1 MEQHYHQ
8 EQVDILTHGGHFNP
22 KVEENMKR
30 NVIILCILIL
40 LLFPS
45 IVGASSHGP
54 IEIERL
60 SVADAD
66 YPEITELDEEIK
78 GIINSIREDTN
89 LESLPNDY
97 KIDYTKANKIYVDTD
112 IFSLE
117 SSKKQDVKEALE
129 EGTYMWLLTLDI
141 ENTPY
146 RISISKGLPFDES
159 LKETLTEEEIETIK
173 AEEGKW
179 IVTAIEELEGKS
191 VDYESEIAYILEEIN
206 YESNPEV
213 ILCGGLR
220 HIRQPVALV
229 MNNEEVELLIPLY
242 DLENRDTES
251 QINHIEANT
260 VQDVDGVYLYSSI
273 KDRVNDM
280 EDPDQD
286 SVGSGTSIELSPEN
300 NRRETGYPIAIIIGI
315 GLLGLAIA
323 IVYGIRRKSN

>member
-1 MEQHYHQ
+1 
-8 EQVDILTHGGHFNP
+8 
-22 KVEENMKR
+22 
-30 NVIILCILIL
+30 
-40 LLFPS
+40 
-45 IVGASSHGP
+45 
-54 IEIERL
+54 
-60 SVADAD
+60 
-66 YPEITELDEEIK
+66 
-78 GIINSIREDTN
+78 
-89 LESLPNDY
+89 
-97 KIDYTKANKIYVDTD
+97 
-112 IFSLE
+112 
-117 SSKKQDVKEALE
+117 
-129 EGTYMWLLTLDI
+129 MWLLTLDI

>member
-1 MEQHYHQ
+1 M
-8 EQVDILTHGGHFNP
+8 
-22 KVEENMKR
+22 
-30 NVIILCILIL
+30 
-40 LLFPS
+40 
-45 IVGASSHGP
+45 
-54 IEIERL
+54 
-60 SVADAD
+60 
-66 YPEITELDEEIK
+66 
-78 GIINSIREDTN
+78 
-89 LESLPNDY
+89 
-97 KIDYTKANKIYVDTD
+97 
-112 IFSLE
+112 
-117 SSKKQDVKEALE
+117 
-129 EGTYMWLLTLDI
+129 
-141 ENTPY
+141 
-146 RISISKGLPFDES
+146 
-159 LKETLTEEEIETIK
+159 
-173 AEEGKW
+173 
-179 IVTAIEELEGKS
+179 TAIEELEGKS

-242 DLENRDTES
+242 DLENIDTES